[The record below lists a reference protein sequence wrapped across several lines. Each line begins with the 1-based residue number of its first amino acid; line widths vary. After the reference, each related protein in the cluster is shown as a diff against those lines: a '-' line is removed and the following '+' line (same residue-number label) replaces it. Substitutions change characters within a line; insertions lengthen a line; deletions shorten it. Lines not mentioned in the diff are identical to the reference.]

1 MISIGVSAVF
11 AGNIGTTPGLSVKSS
26 KNVLGQD
33 DFLKSG
39 CYVKR
44 GHQTR
49 WKPVKDQEFI
59 AQLANFSS
67 LEQVTNLNKQFS
79 QVTAL
84 LQDNLY
90 AITSIQQATACLG
103 HVIEYQS
110 GEEVLTGMVDAVRIE
125 NGLPILMV
133 GDTRVDLSSVLAI
146 KTPDTVTS
154 GDEDTADSA
163 VEDELRGASND
174 DQ

>member
-1 MISIGVSAVF
+1 MTG
-11 AGNIGTTPGLSVKSS
+11 S
-26 KNVLGQD
+26 KNTLGQD
-33 DFLKSG
+33 DFLKLL
-39 CYVKR
+39 VTQLR
-44 GHQTR
+44 HQDPLE
-49 WKPVKDQEFI
+49 PVKDQEFI

-84 LQDNLY
+84 LHDSLY

-103 HVIEYQS
+103 RLIEYRS

-125 NGLPILMV
+125 EGLPVLMI
-133 GDTRVDLSSVLAI
+133 GDTRVDLSQVLAI
-146 KTPDTVTS
+146 KTPETATDGGEDAGDTV
-154 GDEDTADSA
+154 
-163 VEDELRGASND
+163 VEDELRGASSD